1 MQYKKEIVELN
12 TWQTKSFQRNY
23 WKQGKRSLCQ
33 KHLFK
38 GLSQSSYSMD
48 FSIENIFLKQQNC
61 LKIPA
66 IIAGGG
72 EGGLVVHPVIYF
84 THSLISQV
92 FFYKL
97 ATLIF
102 RATIECV
109 LFIFFLDCYMSN
121 KNLPFCFF
129 VFSKNQTS
137 CTSLFQTGTWNLSN
151 YLWGFPKFFAVF
163 QNIEGAFQR
172 YFIKV
177 VVQQSDV
184 MKYSASAPVVKNMKA
199 MQIYKKLQSISGIF
213 KRI

>member
-1 MQYKKEIVELN
+1 MLEGEREGWWFIQWFISPIV
-12 TWQTKSFQRNY
+12 WFPR
-23 WKQGKRSLCQ
+23 
-33 KHLFK
+33 F
-38 GLSQSSYSMD
+38 
-48 FSIENIFLKQQNC
+48 
-61 LKIPA
+61 
-66 IIAGGG
+66 
-72 EGGLVVHPVIYF
+72 
-84 THSLISQV
+84 

-129 VFSKNQTS
+129 VSSKNQTS

-184 MKYSASAPVVKNMKA
+184 MQYSASAPVVKNMKV

-213 KRI
+213 KRIWPQVQDRNIYNSDDCF